1 METPREEPPL
11 RLVGSRAPARP
22 EALPPAPLRIGDYEE
37 CRREPG
43 ADPRLDALETLE
55 SMSRK
60 IDDLAKL
67 LLDGDDTPR
76 AA

>member
-1 METPREEPPL
+1 MDTPREEPTL
-11 RLVGSRAPARP
+11 RLVGSLAPVRP
-22 EALPPAPLRIGDYEE
+22 EVEPPASMPIGDYEG

-43 ADPRLDALETLE
+43 DDPRLDALETLE
-55 SMSRK
+55 SMSRR

-67 LLDGDDTPR
+67 LLGDDDTPR

>member
-1 METPREEPPL
+1 MDASRDEPTL
-11 RLVGSRAPARP
+11 RLVGSHAPARP
-22 EALPPAPLRIGDYEE
+22 EVAPPAPLPIGDYEE

-55 SMSRK
+55 NMSRK

>member
-1 METPREEPPL
+1 MDTPREEPTL

-22 EALPPAPLRIGDYEE
+22 EAVPPAPLPIGDYEE

-55 SMSRK
+55 GMSRK
-60 IDDLAKL
+60 IDDLARL
-67 LLDGDDTPR
+67 LLGDDDTPR

>member
-1 METPREEPPL
+1 MDAARDEPHL
-11 RLVGSRAPARP
+11 RLVGSRAPARA
-22 EALPPAPLRIGDYEE
+22 EAAPPAPLPIADYEGA
-37 CRREPG
+37 RREPG

-67 LLDGDDTPR
+67 LLGDHDPPR

>member
-1 METPREEPPL
+1 MPSPHEEPKL
-11 RLVGSRAPARP
+11 RLVHSQAPART
-22 EALPPAPLRIGDYEE
+22 ELDPPAPLPIADYESS
-37 CRREPG
+37 RRDPG

-55 SMSRK
+55 GMSRK